1 MKASSKSNFR
11 RGGFTLVELSL
22 VICILIAL
30 LGVGMSVSGSAKNWK
45 LGRAGS
51 ETLRSVY
58 TAHRSYLAD
67 HPTST
72 VSSLTQ
78 AALLPYL
85 PGGPAT
91 FPTSISQTDATL
103 YARVNISPPYLT
115 TTSGGTSGSRYD
127 PSGSTTDSLWDVGE

>member
-1 MKASSKSNFR
+1 MKASSTSSTR
-11 RGGFTLVELSL
+11 CGGFTLLEISL

-30 LGVGMSVSGSAKNWK
+30 MGVGMSVSGSARSWK

-58 TAHRSYLAD
+58 TAQRTYLAD
-67 HPTST
+67 HPTSSVT
-72 VSSLTQ
+72 TLTQ

-91 FPTSISQTDATL
+91 FPTSVSVDGAVL
-103 YARVNISPPYLT
+103 HVRVNLSPPQLT
-115 TTSGGTSGSRYD
+115 TTAGGTSGTRYD
-127 PSGSTTDSLWDVGE
+127 PSGSFTDSLWDVGE